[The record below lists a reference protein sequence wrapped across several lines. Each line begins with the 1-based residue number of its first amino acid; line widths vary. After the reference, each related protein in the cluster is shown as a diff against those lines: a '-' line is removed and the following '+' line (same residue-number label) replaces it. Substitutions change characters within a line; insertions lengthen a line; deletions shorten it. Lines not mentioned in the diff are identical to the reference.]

1 LRKNICH
8 KSLEVRIHNLEKEKM
23 NEFTNESINISTL
36 PKFEETPLQPLQK
49 DYFKVMLIQFGIV
62 YGLIFIGLV
71 VMYFLDLNT
80 FFKENYLYFL
90 IVWVVLMVLNFLYL
104 KISFAKKGFALRNHD
119 VMFKTGVIS
128 ETTTIVTNNRVQ
140 HVALHQGMISRYFG
154 LASIELFTA
163 GGSSSDLKIKGLL
176 LEDAQKIKAS
186 VSEKIVEITED
197 INPKE
202 PISDFENEMDN
213 APISLKEESDGQI

>member
-1 LRKNICH
+1 
-8 KSLEVRIHNLEKEKM
+8 M
-23 NEFTNESINISTL
+23 EFTNQTINVSTL
-36 PKFEETPLQPLQK
+36 PKFEETALKPLEK

-71 VMYFLDLNT
+71 VIYFVDLNS
-80 FFKENYLYFL
+80 FFEENLIYFL
-90 IVWVVLMVLNFLYL
+90 ITWFVLVTLNFLYL
-104 KISFAKKGFALRNHD
+104 KISFAKKGFALREHD
-119 VMFKTGVIS
+119 VIFKSGVIS

-186 VSEKIVEITED
+186 VSEKIIEIT
-197 INPKE
+197 KE
-202 PISDFENEMDN
+202 IDTEESISNFENQTKDDE
-213 APISLKEESDGQI
+213 ASISLKEESDDSI

>member
-1 LRKNICH
+1 
-8 KSLEVRIHNLEKEKM
+8 M
-23 NEFTNESINISTL
+23 EFTNQTINVSTL
-36 PKFEETPLQPLQK
+36 PKFEETALKPLEK

-71 VMYFLDLNT
+71 VIYFVDLNS
-80 FFKENYLYFL
+80 FFEENLIYFL
-90 IVWVVLMVLNFLYL
+90 ITWFILATLNFLYL
-104 KISFAKKGFALRNHD
+104 KISFAKKGFALREHD
-119 VMFKTGVIS
+119 VIFKSGVIS

-186 VSEKIVEITED
+186 VSEKIIEITEE
-197 INPKE
+197 INTEE
-202 PISDFENEMDN
+202 PIYNFENQTKDDE
-213 APISLKEESDGQI
+213 APISLKEESDDSI